1 MEKFNETESLNE
13 LSKEAME
20 NLEKVEPVEMPENKV
35 SDAKENHTSDI
46 PFTGG
51 TVTVCVCGLYS
62 GVTCP
67 MG

>member
-1 MEKFNETESLNE
+1 MEKFNETELNE

-20 NLEKVEPVEMPENKV
+20 NLEKVNPLEIPEN
-35 SDAKENHTSDI
+35 SLTDSQENHSNNI